1 VLLSMTGFGSAQ
13 AENGGFAVSAE
24 VRCVN
29 NRHLKV
35 SVRCPDSWSSKEHEI
50 EKLIRQAIAR
60 GTVNVSLRVQAIG
73 PRGDSLINEPLLVAY
88 WHQLRTIC
96 GPLSAPLPSIGE
108 LLALPGVAMDVAGAG
123 VSDEDWKLV
132 EQAVTQAL
140 VKVQEFRARE
150 GQEMR
155 DEMLS
160 LVRDLRQ
167 CRQDVLERAPLVIT
181 HYRDKI
187 RDRVTQ
193 LLSGTGSTV
202 SDQDLVREVSLFADK
217 CDITEELSRLQSH
230 LGQFE
235 DSLNAQPSAGRKL
248 DFLCQELNRE
258 VNTIGSKSND
268 VAITHRVVDAKAVV
282 EKLREIVQNVE

>member
-1 VLLSMTGFGSAQ
+1 MTGFGSAQ

-35 SVRCPDSWSSKEHEI
+35 SVRCPDSWSAKEHEI
-50 EKLIRQAIAR
+50 EKLVRQSIAR

-73 PRGDSLINEPLLVAY
+73 ARGESLINEPLLMAY
-88 WHQLRTIC
+88 WKQLRAISES
-96 GPLSAPLPSIGE
+96 LSAPSPSMGE
-108 LLALPGVAMDVAGAG
+108 MLSLPGVAVDETGAG
-123 VSDEDWKLV
+123 LLEEDWKLV
-132 EQAVTQAL
+132 EQAVAKAL
-140 VKVQEFRARE
+140 AKVQEFRSRE
-150 GQEMR
+150 GGEMR

-160 LVRDLRQ
+160 LVGNLRQ
-167 CRQDVLERAPLVIT
+167 CRQDILERAPLVIT
-181 HYRDKI
+181 AYRDKI
-187 RDRVTQ
+187 RERVTQ
-193 LLSGTGSTV
+193 LLNGTGATV
-202 SDQDLVREVSLFADK
+202 SDQDLIREVSLFADK
-217 CDITEELSRLQSH
+217 CDITEELARLQSH

-235 DSLNAQPSAGRKL
+235 DSLKSHPSAGRKL

-268 VAITHRVVDAKAVV
+268 VVITHRVVDAKAVV

>member
-1 VLLSMTGFGSAQ
+1 MLLSMTGFGSAQ

-35 SVRCPDSWSSKEHEI
+35 SVRCPDSWSAKEHEI
-50 EKLIRQAIAR
+50 EKLVRQSIAR

-73 PRGDSLINEPLLVAY
+73 IRGESLINETLLTAY
-88 WHQLRTIC
+88 WKQLRAISES
-96 GPLSAPLPSIGE
+96 LSASPPSMGE
-108 LLALPGVAMDVAGAG
+108 LLSLPGVAVDETGAG
-123 VSDEDWKLV
+123 LSDEDWKLV
-132 EQAVTQAL
+132 EQAVAKAL
-140 VKVQEFRARE
+140 ATVQEFRSRE
-150 GQEMR
+150 GGEMR

-167 CRQDVLERAPLVIT
+167 CRQDILERAPLVIT
-181 HYRDKI
+181 AYRDKI
-187 RDRVTQ
+187 RERVTQ

-202 SDQDLVREVSLFADK
+202 SDQDLIREVSLFADK
-217 CDITEELSRLQSH
+217 CDITEELARLQSH

-235 DSLNAQPSAGRKL
+235 DSLNAHPSAGRKL

>member
-1 VLLSMTGFGSAQ
+1 MTGFGSAQ

-35 SVRCPDSWSSKEHEI
+35 SVRCPDSWSAKEHEI
-50 EKLIRQAIAR
+50 EKLVRQSIAR

-73 PRGDSLINEPLLVAY
+73 PRNDSLINESLLGAY
-88 WHQLRTIC
+88 WNQLRSISDSLRVT
-96 GPLSAPLPSIGE
+96 PPSIGE
-108 LLALPGVAMDVAGAG
+108 MLSLPGVAADETG
-123 VSDEDWKLV
+123 VGLSDEDWKLV
-132 EQAVTQAL
+132 EQAVTKAL
-140 VKVQEFRARE
+140 AKVQEFRSRE
-150 GQEMR
+150 GGEMR

-181 HYRDKI
+181 AYRDKI
-187 RDRVTQ
+187 RERVTQ

-217 CDITEELSRLQSH
+217 CDITEELARLQSH
-230 LGQFE
+230 LGLFE
-235 DSLNAQPSAGRKL
+235 DSLKAHPSAGRKL

>member
-1 VLLSMTGFGSAQ
+1 MTGFGSAQ

-35 SVRCPDSWSSKEHEI
+35 SVRCPDSWSAKEHEI
-50 EKLIRQAIAR
+50 EKLVRQSIAR

-73 PRGDSLINEPLLVAY
+73 IRGESLINETLLIAY
-88 WHQLRTIC
+88 WKQLRAISES
-96 GPLSAPLPSIGE
+96 LSASPPSMGE
-108 LLALPGVAMDVAGAG
+108 LLSLPGVAVDETGAG
-123 VSDEDWKLV
+123 LSDEDWKLV
-132 EQAVTQAL
+132 EQAVAKAL
-140 VKVQEFRARE
+140 ASVQEFRSRE
-150 GQEMR
+150 GGEMR

-167 CRQDVLERAPLVIT
+167 CRQDILERAPLVIT
-181 HYRDKI
+181 AYRDKI
-187 RDRVTQ
+187 RERVTQ

-202 SDQDLVREVSLFADK
+202 SDQDLIREVSLFADK
-217 CDITEELSRLQSH
+217 CDITEELARLQSH

-235 DSLNAQPSAGRKL
+235 DSLNAHPSAGRKL

>member
-1 VLLSMTGFGSAQ
+1 MTGFGSAQ

-35 SVRCPDSWSSKEHEI
+35 SIRCPDSWSSKEHEI
-50 EKLIRQAIAR
+50 EKLIRQSIGR
-60 GTVNVSLRVQAIG
+60 GTVNISLRVQGIG
-73 PRGDSLINEPLLVAY
+73 PREESLINKPLLVAY
-88 WHQLRTIC
+88 WQQLRSIC
-96 GPLSAPLPSIGE
+96 GQLSAPQPSIGE
-108 LLALPGVAMDVAGAG
+108 LLTLPGVAIDEAGAG
-123 VSDEDWKLV
+123 LDDEDWKLV
-132 EQAVTQAL
+132 EQAVTLSL

-150 GQEMR
+150 GQAMR
-155 DEMLS
+155 DEMRS
-160 LVRDLRQ
+160 LIVDLRQ

-181 HYRDKI
+181 AYRDKI
-187 RDRVTQ
+187 RERVTQ

-202 SDQDLVREVSLFADK
+202 TDQDLVREVSLFADK
-217 CDITEELSRLQSH
+217 CDITEELARLQSH
-230 LGQFE
+230 LSQFE
-235 DSLNAQPSAGRKL
+235 DSLNAHPSAGRKL

>member
-1 VLLSMTGFGSAQ
+1 MTGFGSAQ

-35 SVRCPDSWSSKEHEI
+35 SVRCPDSWSAKEHEI
-50 EKLIRQAIAR
+50 EKLVRQSIAR

-73 PRGDSLINEPLLVAY
+73 IRGESLINETLLTAY
-88 WHQLRTIC
+88 WKQLRAISES
-96 GPLSAPLPSIGE
+96 LSASPPYMGE
-108 LLALPGVAMDVAGAG
+108 LLSLPGVAVDETGAG
-123 VSDEDWKLV
+123 LSDEDWKLV
-132 EQAVTQAL
+132 EQAVAKAL
-140 VKVQEFRARE
+140 ATVQEFRSRE
-150 GQEMR
+150 GGEMR

-167 CRQDVLERAPLVIT
+167 CRQDILERAPLVIT
-181 HYRDKI
+181 AYRDKI
-187 RDRVTQ
+187 RERVTQ

-202 SDQDLVREVSLFADK
+202 SDQDLIREVSLFADK
-217 CDITEELSRLQSH
+217 CDITEELARLQSH

-235 DSLNAQPSAGRKL
+235 DSLNAHPSAGRKL

>member
-1 VLLSMTGFGSAQ
+1 MLLSMTGFGSAQ

-35 SVRCPDSWSSKEHEI
+35 SIRCPDSWSAKEHEI
-50 EKLIRQAIAR
+50 EKLVRQSIAR

-73 PRGDSLINEPLLVAY
+73 ARGESLINEPLLTAY
-88 WHQLRTIC
+88 WKQLKSISQS
-96 GPLSAPLPSIGE
+96 LSGTPPTLGE
-108 LLALPGVAMDVAGAG
+108 LLSLPGVAVDETGAG
-123 VSDEDWKLV
+123 LSDEDWKLV
-132 EQAVTQAL
+132 EQSVAKAL
-140 VKVQEFRARE
+140 AKVQEFRSRE
-150 GQEMR
+150 GGEMR

-167 CRQDVLERAPLVIT
+167 CRQDILERAPLVIT
-181 HYRDKI
+181 AYRDKI
-187 RDRVTQ
+187 RERVTQ
-193 LLSGTGSTV
+193 LLSGSGATV

-217 CDITEELSRLQSH
+217 CDITEELARLQSH

-235 DSLNAQPSAGRKL
+235 DSLNAHPSAGRKL

>member
-1 VLLSMTGFGSAQ
+1 MTGFGSAQ
-13 AENGGFAVSAE
+13 AENGGFAISAE

-50 EKLIRQAIAR
+50 EKLIRQSIAR

-73 PRGDSLINEPLLVAY
+73 PREESLINQPLLAAY
-88 WHQLRTIC
+88 WNQLKTISAK
-96 GPLSAPLPSIGE
+96 LSAPLPSLGE
-108 LLALPGVAMDVAGAG
+108 LLALPGVAIDEAGAG
-123 VSDEDWKLV
+123 VSDEDWKIV

-140 VKVQEFRARE
+140 VKVQEFRLRE

-181 HYRDKI
+181 SYRDKI

-202 SDQDLVREVSLFADK
+202 TDQDLVREVSLFADK

-235 DSLNAQPSAGRKL
+235 DSLNAHPSAGRKL

-268 VAITHRVVDAKAVV
+268 VTITHRVVDAKAVV

>member
-1 VLLSMTGFGSAQ
+1 MTGFGSAQ

-35 SVRCPDSWSSKEHEI
+35 SVRCPDSWSAKEHEI
-50 EKLIRQAIAR
+50 EKLIRQSIAR
-60 GTVNVSLRVQAIG
+60 GTINISLRVQSIG
-73 PRGDSLINEPLLVAY
+73 PRQESLINQPLLAAY
-88 WHQLRTIC
+88 WKQVKAVCTQV
-96 GPLSAPLPSIGE
+96 GTGEPSLGE
-108 LLALPGVAMDVAGAG
+108 LLLLPGVAIDEAGAG

-140 VKVQEFRARE
+140 LKVQEFRLRE

-181 HYRDKI
+181 AYRDKI

-235 DSLNAQPSAGRKL
+235 DSLNAHPSAGRKL

>member
-1 VLLSMTGFGSAQ
+1 MTGFGSAQ

-50 EKLIRQAIAR
+50 EKLIRQSIAR
-60 GTVNVSLRVQAIG
+60 GTVNISLRVQGIG
-73 PRGDSLINEPLLVAY
+73 PREDSLINRPLLMAY
-88 WHQLRTIC
+88 WHQVQAIC
-96 GPLSAPLPSIGE
+96 AKLEAPQPSIGD
-108 LLALPGVAMDVAGAG
+108 LLDLPGVAIDEAGAG
-123 VSDEDWKLV
+123 LDDEDWKLV

-150 GQEMR
+150 GQAMR
-155 DEMLS
+155 DEMRS
-160 LVRDLRQ
+160 LVGELRQ

-181 HYRDKI
+181 AYRDKI

-193 LLSGTGSTV
+193 LLNGTGSTV
-202 SDQDLVREVSLFADK
+202 TDQDLVREVSLFADK
-217 CDITEELSRLQSH
+217 CDITEELARLQSH
-230 LGQFE
+230 LSQFE
-235 DSLNAQPSAGRKL
+235 DSLSAHPSAGRKL

>member
-1 VLLSMTGFGSAQ
+1 MTGFGSAQ

-35 SVRCPDSWSSKEHEI
+35 SVRCPDSWSAKEHEI
-50 EKLIRQAIAR
+50 EKLVRLSIAR

-73 PRGDSLINEPLLVAY
+73 IRGESLIDESLLAAY
-88 WHQLRTIC
+88 WKQLRAISES
-96 GPLSAPLPSIGE
+96 LSASPPTMGE
-108 LLALPGVAMDVAGAG
+108 LLSMPGVAVDEAGAG
-123 VSDEDWKLV
+123 LSDEDWKLV
-132 EQAVTQAL
+132 EQAVAKAL
-140 VKVQEFRARE
+140 AKVQEFRSRE
-150 GQEMR
+150 GGEMR

-167 CRQDVLERAPLVIT
+167 CRQDILERAPLVIT
-181 HYRDKI
+181 AYRDKI
-187 RDRVTQ
+187 RERVTQ
-193 LLSGTGSTV
+193 LLSGTGAAV
-202 SDQDLVREVSLFADK
+202 SDQDLIREVSLFADK
-217 CDITEELSRLQSH
+217 CDITEELARLQSH

-235 DSLNAQPSAGRKL
+235 DSLNAHPSAGRKL

>member
-1 VLLSMTGFGSAQ
+1 MLLSMTGFGSAQ
-13 AENGGFAVSAE
+13 VENGGFALSAE

-35 SVRCPDSWSSKEHEI
+35 SIRCPDSWSSKEHEI
-50 EKLIRQAIAR
+50 EKLIRQSIAR
-60 GTVNVSLRVQAIG
+60 GTVNLSLRVQGIG
-73 PRGDSLINEPLLVAY
+73 PREDSLINKPLLMAY
-88 WHQLRTIC
+88 WQQLASISKQI
-96 GPLSAPLPSIGE
+96 SAPLPSLGE
-108 LLALPGVAMDVAGAG
+108 LLALPGVAIDEAGAG
-123 VSDEDWKLV
+123 LDDEDWKLV

-150 GQEMR
+150 GQAMR

-160 LVRDLRQ
+160 LIRDLRL

-181 HYRDKI
+181 AYRDKI

-202 SDQDLVREVSLFADK
+202 TDQDLVREVSLFADK
-217 CDITEELSRLQSH
+217 CDITEELARLSSH
-230 LGQFE
+230 LSQFE
-235 DSLNAQPSAGRKL
+235 DSLHAHPSAGRKL

-268 VAITHRVVDAKAVV
+268 VTITHRVVDAKAVV

>member
-1 VLLSMTGFGSAQ
+1 MTGFGSAQ

-35 SVRCPDSWSSKEHEI
+35 SVRCPDSWSAKEHEI
-50 EKLIRQAIAR
+50 EKLVRQSIAR

-73 PRGDSLINEPLLVAY
+73 SRGESLINEPLLIAY
-88 WHQLRTIC
+88 WKQLRSISQS
-96 GPLSAPLPSIGE
+96 LSDTAPTIGE
-108 LLALPGVAMDVAGAG
+108 LLSLPGVAVDETGAG
-123 VSDEDWKLV
+123 LSDEDWKLV
-132 EQAVTQAL
+132 EQAVAKAL
-140 VKVQEFRARE
+140 AKVQEFRSRE
-150 GQEMR
+150 GGEMR

-167 CRQDVLERAPLVIT
+167 CRQDILERAPLVIT
-181 HYRDKI
+181 AYRDKI
-187 RDRVTQ
+187 RERVTQ
-193 LLSGTGSTV
+193 LLSGTGATV
-202 SDQDLVREVSLFADK
+202 TDQDLIREVSLFADK
-217 CDITEELSRLQSH
+217 CDITEELARLQSH

-235 DSLNAQPSAGRKL
+235 DSLNAHPSAGRKL

>member
-1 VLLSMTGFGSAQ
+1 MTGFGSSQ

-35 SVRCPDSWSSKEHEI
+35 SVRCPDSWSAKEHEI
-50 EKLIRQAIAR
+50 EKLVRQSIAR

-73 PRGDSLINEPLLVAY
+73 ARGESLINEPLLAAY
-88 WHQLRTIC
+88 WKQLRSISES
-96 GPLSAPLPSIGE
+96 LSVSPPTLGE
-108 LLALPGVAMDVAGAG
+108 LLNLPGVSVDETGAG
-123 VSDEDWKLV
+123 LSDEDWKLV
-132 EQAVTQAL
+132 EQAVAKAL
-140 VKVQEFRARE
+140 ANVQEFRSRE
-150 GQEMR
+150 GGEMR
-155 DEMLS
+155 DEMFS
-160 LVRDLRQ
+160 LVGDLRQ
-167 CRQDVLERAPLVIT
+167 CRQDILERAPLVIT
-181 HYRDKI
+181 AYRDKI
-187 RDRVTQ
+187 RERVTQ
-193 LLSGTGSTV
+193 LLSGTGATV
-202 SDQDLVREVSLFADK
+202 SDQDLIREVSLFADK

-235 DSLNAQPSAGRKL
+235 DSLNAHPSAGRKL

>member
-1 VLLSMTGFGSAQ
+1 MLLSMTGFGSAQ
-13 AENGGFAVSAE
+13 VENGGFALSAE

-35 SVRCPDSWSSKEHEI
+35 SIRCPDSWSSKEHEI
-50 EKLIRQAIAR
+50 EKLIRQSIAR
-60 GTVNVSLRVQAIG
+60 GTVNLSLRVQGIG
-73 PRGDSLINEPLLVAY
+73 PRAESLINRPLLVAY
-88 WHQLRTIC
+88 WQQLQTIC
-96 GPLSAPLPSIGE
+96 SQLEAPVPSMGE
-108 LLALPGVAMDVAGAG
+108 LLTLPGVAIDEAGAG
-123 VSDEDWKLV
+123 LSEDDWKLV
-132 EQAVTQAL
+132 EQAVSQAL

-150 GQEMR
+150 GQAMR

-160 LVRDLRQ
+160 LIRDLRL

-181 HYRDKI
+181 AYRDKI

-202 SDQDLVREVSLFADK
+202 TDQDLVREVSLFADK
-217 CDITEELSRLQSH
+217 CDITEELARLASH
-230 LGQFE
+230 LSQFE
-235 DSLNAQPSAGRKL
+235 DSLHAHPSAGRKL

-268 VAITHRVVDAKAVV
+268 VTITHRVVDAKAVV

>member
-1 VLLSMTGFGSAQ
+1 MTGFGSAQ

-35 SVRCPDSWSSKEHEI
+35 SVRCPDSWSAKEHEI
-50 EKLIRQAIAR
+50 EKLVRQSIAR

-73 PRGDSLINEPLLVAY
+73 IRGESLINESLLAAY
-88 WHQLRTIC
+88 WKQLRAISES
-96 GPLSAPLPSIGE
+96 LSASPPTMGE
-108 LLALPGVAMDVAGAG
+108 LLSLPGVAVDETGAG
-123 VSDEDWKLV
+123 LSDEDWKLV
-132 EQAVTQAL
+132 EQAVAKAL
-140 VKVQEFRARE
+140 AKVQEFRSRE
-150 GQEMR
+150 GGEMR

-167 CRQDVLERAPLVIT
+167 CRQDILERAPLVIT
-181 HYRDKI
+181 AYRDKI
-187 RDRVTQ
+187 RERVTQ
-193 LLSGTGSTV
+193 LLSGTGAAVT
-202 SDQDLVREVSLFADK
+202 DQDLIREVSLFADK
-217 CDITEELSRLQSH
+217 CDITEELARLQSH

-235 DSLNAQPSAGRKL
+235 DSLNAHPSAGRKL